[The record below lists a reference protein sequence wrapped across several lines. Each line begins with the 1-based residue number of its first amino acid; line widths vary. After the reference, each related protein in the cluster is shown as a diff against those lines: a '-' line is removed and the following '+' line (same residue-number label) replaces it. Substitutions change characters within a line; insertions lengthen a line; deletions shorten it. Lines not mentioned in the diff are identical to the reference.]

1 MTELM
6 FCEFEAKFVIFLGI
20 QFIYQEKSMKL
31 DVLALAAHP
40 DDTELN
46 CAGTLA
52 VLVQQGK
59 KVGVVDLTQGEM
71 GTRGTAELRLIE
83 AENAADILG
92 LAVREN
98 LKLKDTFLENTREH
112 QLEIIKYIRYYRPEV
127 CFITAPQDRHPD
139 HGKAHNLLKDA
150 LFYSGLRKIETEW
163 NGQKQEAWRP
173 VHVFAYMQDSPFEP
187 DTIFDISST
196 QEVKEKAI
204 LAFSSQFNADKDTK
218 EPQTYI
224 SGSDFFEAIRSR
236 ARVLGH
242 RIGVEYGEGFLY
254 LNGPIPMKSLDS
266 YLEFKP
272 KR

>member
-1 MTELM
+1 
-6 FCEFEAKFVIFLGI
+6 
-20 QFIYQEKSMKL
+20 MKL

-52 VLVQQGK
+52 ALVKQGK

-71 GTRGTAELRLIE
+71 GTRGTAELRLLE
-83 AENAADILG
+83 AKHAAELLG

-98 LKLKDTFLENTREH
+98 IGLKDTFLENTREH
-112 QLEIIKYIRYYRPEV
+112 QLAIIRYVRHFRPDV
-127 CFITAPQDRHPD
+127 CFITAPKDRHPD
-139 HGKAHNLLKDA
+139 HGKAHDLLKDA

-163 NGQKQEAWRP
+163 NGEKQEAWRP
-173 VHVFAYMQDSPFEP
+173 FHVFAYMQDSPFEP
-187 DTIFDISST
+187 DIVFDISTT
-196 QEVKEKAI
+196 QSLKEDAI
-204 LAFSSQFNADKDTK
+204 RAFSSQFVADSDTK

-224 SGSDFFEAIRSR
+224 SGVDFFEAIRAR

-242 RIGVEYGEGFLY
+242 RIGVQFGEGFLY
-254 LNGPIPMKSLDS
+254 LNGPSPVKNLDS
-266 YLEFKP
+266 YLDFKP